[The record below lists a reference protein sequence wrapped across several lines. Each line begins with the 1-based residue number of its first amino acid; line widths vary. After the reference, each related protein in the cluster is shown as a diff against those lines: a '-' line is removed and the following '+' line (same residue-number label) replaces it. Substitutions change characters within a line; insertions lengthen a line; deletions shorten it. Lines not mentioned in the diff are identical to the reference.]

1 MHWEDVVLDTG
12 STKLDLSKSSQGSMS
27 NSAFQAGNA
36 LSSLRVT
43 GTVPSGPVLLVDTL
57 VVSGWTMTVG
67 AVLLAEHGA
76 GPVLPLALLAT
87 SAS

>member
-1 MHWEDVVLDTG
+1 
-12 STKLDLSKSSQGSMS
+12 MS
-27 NSAFQAGNA
+27 CGARPGEHARAGNA

>member
-1 MHWEDVVLDTG
+1 
-12 STKLDLSKSSQGSMS
+12 
-27 NSAFQAGNA
+27 
-36 LSSLRVT
+36 
-43 GTVPSGPVLLVDTL
+43 VDTL

-76 GPVLPLALLAT
+76 GPVLPLALLAR